1 MARSIPILM
10 PPWPSHLF
18 PHLELIF
25 EDMEKTGRH
34 VDYGGFA
41 DGRLGEFRYAKD
53 VEDRMPSR

>member
-1 MARSIPILM
+1 M